1 MVNVTTTIDDKIRLK
16 QMEIN
21 IEQNPEHK
29 QNLFKQLQKFQLQKE
44 IETIRRKIEQLG

>member
-1 MVNVTTTIDDKIRLK
+1 MNTIQDKIQII

-21 IEQNPEHK
+21 VES
-29 QNLFKQLQKFQLQKE
+29 NLERKKEMQKQLQKLLLKKE

>member
-21 IEQNPEHK
+21 IEQNPERK
-29 QNLFKQLQKFQLQKE
+29 KEMQKQLQKLLLKKE